1 MGDFTIKQVLQFTKQ
16 SNTYNNRFEYAKRDK
31 VKTLR
36 IKEIKTLDPNR
47 PGRIKTKY
55 LIESRSKPDYY
66 PYKYRSKKRDGSKGR
81 YRRRNIEHFYD
92 VVLEIDRLSINVPFR
107 ARLGGLKKWD
117 SHPPQSEIKQ
127 IYTETKEK
135 WIKRY
140 GEKEAKEKIAKHK
153 RKKNLYLDVGDY
165 NSRVRG
171 LNGDAVARWHPI
183 LWSIDSLWGRT
194 YLELG
199 LPKSNDIFF
208 PKHFIAMIDVL
219 LRANI
224 LKDD

>member
-55 LIESRSKPDYY
+55 LIESRSKPNYY
-66 PYKYRSKKRDGSKGR
+66 PYRYRSKKKDGSKGR
-81 YRRRNIEHFYD
+81 YRRRNIEHQYD
-92 VVLEIDRLSINVPFR
+92 IVLEVDRLSINSINW
-107 ARLGGLKKWD
+107 RLRVGSLKKVRK
-117 SHPPQSEIKQ
+117 PPQREIKQ

-140 GEKEAKEKIAKHK
+140 GEKETKERIAKHK
-153 RKKNLYLDVGDY
+153 RKKRLYLNEGDWLARKLGIFLDGYYRQYVPLYIHDHLYGRLY
-165 NSRVRG
+165 NTE
-171 LNGDAVARWHPI
+171 I
-183 LWSIDSLWGRT
+183 
-194 YLELG
+194 
-199 LPKSNDIFF
+199 PKKAEIFF
-208 PKHFIAMIDVL
+208 DKHTIAMIDVL

-224 LKDD
+224 LKDN